1 MSEVPNDLYYTR
13 EHEWVRAEDDGT
25 LTVGI
30 TEHAQS
36 ELGDLVFVEAP
47 EVGVEFGVGDA
58 VAVVESVKA
67 ASDIYCP
74 VPGEIVE
81 ANDGLADSPELINTD
96 PYGEGWIFRVRP
108 ENSEALHELM
118 DADAYKEF
126 LEADSD

>member
-81 ANDGLADSPELINTD
+81 ANEGLADSPELINTD

-108 ENSEALHELM
+108 ENAEALNELM
-118 DADAYKEF
+118 DADAYQEF